1 MQKRRSF
8 LKLSAL
14 TALAMQTPFLFTGC
28 GGGGG
33 GSGGGS
39 SASATGLDAQLAAI
53 SAQQATNNTLHQQS
67 SNSSATTVGAEQPYP
82 SQTSVALASVSSTV
96 TYTPVL
102 FTAFAANAL
111 KFNTN
116 YPLANDLYLPQASVW
131 SDYVSAN
138 KTAYDKA
145 TAQLNNLKMALS
157 KYGEKTGVV
166 AQSSTVV
173 AQTSLTLTSVDT
185 SSLTSAIGVIKALNL
200 STVSSVT
207 FSLAVDGLIL
217 AINLVVGLINTLMTS
232 NSVSGNAAAVVAF
245 NAIEG
250 ILKWI
255 ESNSVNALNNVNLST
270 SGGIVA
276 GIAKISVVALS
287 ALSIANLQKIQNTTS
302 VQTALT
308 GVTATEQQILAFLAA
323 NQVQSQ
329 LILTLSTW
337 VQNIMTN
344 NVNSVSTLVSNVNGD
359 PSYTL
364 TTADTALIASL
375 KQQSTVLSVLGLVM
389 QALVYMYSSGAST
402 TNTTTLGSDVT
413 ANSALFV
420 SPVNTNNTSF
430 TSFISSML
438 ATAPSGTGT
447 TSTNSVITALLA
459 TLTNS
464 STPLPTG
471 VTSTPAGFATNM
483 AAMAYDFTMKMEND
497 AYNFATLGMTYGYL
511 FASQGESVG
520 LMADR
525 ILFMSVQI
533 GQMADRIGEMAD
545 RIVYTEQ
552 LIVYTEMLI
561 QNFGLMMY
569 GGMGTISN
577 TMLTGLAIIF
587 DRQWYTPT
595 STANDPIVA
604 SITATTSQM
613 LTNMQQY
620 EMAVLA
626 NQNTL
631 RQTTLGALNWIQGAY

>member
-1 MQKRRSF
+1 
-8 LKLSAL
+8 
-14 TALAMQTPFLFTGC
+14 
-28 GGGGG
+28 
-33 GSGGGS
+33 
-39 SASATGLDAQLAAI
+39 
-53 SAQQATNNTLHQQS
+53 
-67 SNSSATTVGAEQPYP
+67 
-82 SQTSVALASVSSTV
+82 
-96 TYTPVL
+96 
-102 FTAFAANAL
+102 
-111 KFNTN
+111 
-116 YPLANDLYLPQASVW
+116 
-131 SDYVSAN
+131 
-138 KTAYDKA
+138 
-145 TAQLNNLKMALS
+145 
-157 KYGEKTGVV
+157 
-166 AQSSTVV
+166 
-173 AQTSLTLTSVDT
+173 
-185 SSLTSAIGVIKALNL
+185 
-200 STVSSVT
+200 
-207 FSLAVDGLIL
+207 
-217 AINLVVGLINTLMTS
+217 
-232 NSVSGNAAAVVAF
+232 
-245 NAIEG
+245 
-250 ILKWI
+250 
-255 ESNSVNALNNVNLST
+255 
-270 SGGIVA
+270 
-276 GIAKISVVALS
+276 
-287 ALSIANLQKIQNTTS
+287 
-302 VQTALT
+302 
-308 GVTATEQQILAFLAA
+308 
-323 NQVQSQ
+323 
-329 LILTLSTW
+329 
-337 VQNIMTN
+337 
-344 NVNSVSTLVSNVNGD
+344 
-359 PSYTL
+359 
-364 TTADTALIASL
+364 
-375 KQQSTVLSVLGLVM
+375 
-389 QALVYMYSSGAST
+389 
-402 TNTTTLGSDVT
+402 
-413 ANSALFV
+413 
-420 SPVNTNNTSF
+420 
-430 TSFISSML
+430 ML